1 MAKLIA
7 SRTTQY
13 PMVSEFTFTVG
24 DTMENSGGTEQS
36 LGADGT
42 FVIIPLPPG
51 AVVTGGS
58 VDTEVALSGGDG
70 SAMTIAVG
78 DSADP
83 DRYLAAAGVTAAG
96 SVPMVPTGYRGM
108 GENVQMTVDSTGT
121 YAAGT
126 VSVKVTYVVADRQN
140 EVQIS

>member
-83 DRYLAAAGVTAAG
+83 DRYLAAASVTGAG

-108 GENVQMTVDSTGT
+108 GENVQMTVDATGT